1 MPAPPPL
8 VADVDEPLA
17 DRHRHPG
24 RPRGVV
30 VLECG
35 IVEED
40 HDPVAGEV
48 LQRPLVLHHQRPHR
62 RVVAAEEAE
71 HLLRLSRLGERREVA
86 QVAEHRGDLAPVAGE
101 ERLALGARDQ
111 LRDLRR
117 EEPCQLA
124 ALALDRL
131 EEPRIGDP
139 DRRLLGEADG
149 ERPLAIAER
158 PDLVAG
164 QGQDAANR
172 PVLLDRDADQGPV
185 SADMLARGRLVLAV
199 VENVVDADHLADQ
212 GDPSDQAVAAGPDRV
227 VPLPGVQ
234 LRRPAGRRGHPI
246 GVAVQGIG
254 DAVVGPAEADGCPDD
269 GVEDDLEVER
279 GAAHDRQDLVRR
291 GLPVDGLALGVV
303 EPLPRERRRDP
314 RLEDRRI
321 DRLRQVVRRAHL
333 EAPDD
338 AVQLVDAGD
347 HDHRQVAQGR
357 VVAELGEH
365 LVAVHLRHDDV
376 KEDHVDRRNIRVAQ
390 TGEGLAAV
398 LGLHRLV
405 AEAPQQPRQELAV
418 ERRVVDDE
426 DAARETRAVAAR
438 RGHARPPA
446 IAGRTFA
453 IAASSSSGRI
463 GLLT

>member
-1 MPAPPPL
+1 
-8 VADVDEPLA
+8 
-17 DRHRHPG
+17 
-24 RPRGVV
+24 
-30 VLECG
+30 
-35 IVEED
+35 
-40 HDPVAGEV
+40 
-48 LQRPLVLHHQRPHR
+48 
-62 RVVAAEEAE
+62 
-71 HLLRLSRLGERREVA
+71 
-86 QVAEHRGDLAPVAGE
+86 
-101 ERLALGARDQ
+101 
-111 LRDLRR
+111 
-117 EEPCQLA
+117 
-124 ALALDRL
+124 
-131 EEPRIGDP
+131 
-139 DRRLLGEADG
+139 
-149 ERPLAIAER
+149 
-158 PDLVAG
+158 
-164 QGQDAANR
+164 
-172 PVLLDRDADQGPV
+172 
-185 SADMLARGRLVLAV
+185 MLARGRLVLAV

-347 HDHRQVAQGR
+347 HLVRRLHPR

-390 TGEGLAAV
+390 TGERLAAV
-398 LGLHRLV
+398 DGLDGLV
-405 AEAPQQPRQELAV
+405 PQAAQQPSEELAI
-418 ERRVVDDE
+418 ERCVVDDQ